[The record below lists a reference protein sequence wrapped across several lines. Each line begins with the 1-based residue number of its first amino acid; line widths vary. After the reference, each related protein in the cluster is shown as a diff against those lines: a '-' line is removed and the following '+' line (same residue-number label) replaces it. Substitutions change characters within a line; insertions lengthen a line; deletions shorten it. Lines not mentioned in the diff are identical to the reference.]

1 MLVTGYDILFFWVA
15 RMFFQC
21 GHISKTIPL
30 EHIFFHGLI
39 RDEQNRKMSKS
50 LGNGINPMDV
60 VSKYGADALH
70 MFLTSTA
77 TVGEDLRYSDEK
89 IQYY

>member
-21 GHISKTIPL
+21 GHESGKIPL
-30 EHIFFHGLI
+30 KNIFFHGLI
-39 RDEQNRKMSKS
+39 RDELNRKMSKS
-50 LGNGINPMDV
+50 LGNGVDPMKIIDEH
-60 VSKYGADALH
+60 GADALR

-77 TVGEDLRYSDEK
+77 TVGEDLRFSNEK
-89 IQYY
+89 INYY